1 MEHSLLIGMENKCT
15 IVTLSVLCKEDYC
28 DYYRIRSCRILSLLI
43 IGVVVAQKSKTQGM
57 GAGFGGGAEDLFGS
71 RARGMDAL
79 LSKLTIILSIAFAI
93 CTLIL
98 GRLMNTY

>member
-1 MEHSLLIGMENKCT
+1 MITALEI
-15 IVTLSVLCKEDYC
+15 IVV
-28 DYYRIRSCRILSLLI
+28 ILALLI

-79 LSKLTIILSIAFAI
+79 LSKLTIILSVAFTI
-93 CTLIL
+93 FTLVL
-98 GRLMNTY
+98 GRLLNAY

>member
-1 MEHSLLIGMENKCT
+1 MITVLVIIELILAVLL
-15 IVTLSVLCKEDYC
+15 
-28 DYYRIRSCRILSLLI
+28 

-79 LSKLTIILSIAFAI
+79 LSKLTIIISIAFAI
-93 CTLIL
+93 CTLLL
-98 GRLMNTY
+98 GRLMHTF

>member
-1 MEHSLLIGMENKCT
+1 MIN
-15 IVTLSVLCKEDYC
+15 VLEIIDV
-28 DYYRIRSCRILSLLI
+28 ILALLI

-79 LSKLTIILSIAFAI
+79 LSKLTIILSIAFAVL
-93 CTLIL
+93 TLIL
-98 GRLMNTY
+98 GRLMHTF

>member
-1 MEHSLLIGMENKCT
+1 MITALEI
-15 IVTLSVLCKEDYC
+15 IVV
-28 DYYRIRSCRILSLLI
+28 ILALLI

-79 LSKLTIILSIAFAI
+79 LSKLTIILSVAFTI
-93 CTLIL
+93 FTLVL
-98 GRLMNTY
+98 GRLLNTY

>member
-1 MEHSLLIGMENKCT
+1 MINFLEVLVT
-15 IVTLSVLCKEDYC
+15 IVSL
-28 DYYRIRSCRILSLLI
+28 IL

-79 LSKLTIILSIAFAI
+79 LSKMTIFAI
-93 CTLIL
+93 LTLVL
-98 GRLMNTY
+98 GRLMHTF

>member
-1 MEHSLLIGMENKCT
+1 MIT
-15 IVTLSVLCKEDYC
+15 VLEIIDV
-28 DYYRIRSCRILSLLI
+28 ILALLI

-79 LSKLTIILSIAFAI
+79 LSKVTIVLAVIFAVV
-93 CTLIL
+93 TLIL
-98 GRLMNTY
+98 GRLLNTF

>member
-1 MEHSLLIGMENKCT
+1 VRRI
-15 IVTLSVLCKEDYC
+15 IVITALEIIVV
-28 DYYRIRSCRILSLLI
+28 ILALLI

-79 LSKLTIILSIAFAI
+79 LSKLTIILSVAFTI
-93 CTLIL
+93 FTLVL
-98 GRLMNTY
+98 GRLLNTY

>member
-1 MEHSLLIGMENKCT
+1 MIT
-15 IVTLSVLCKEDYC
+15 VLE
-28 DYYRIRSCRILSLLI
+28 ILVVILSLVL

-71 RARGMDAL
+71 RARGMDAF
-79 LSKLTIILSIAFAI
+79 LSKMTIILSILFAVL
-93 CTLIL
+93 TLLL

>member
-1 MEHSLLIGMENKCT
+1 MIIALEI
-15 IVTLSVLCKEDYC
+15 IVV
-28 DYYRIRSCRILSLLI
+28 ILALLI

-79 LSKLTIILSIAFAI
+79 LSKLTIILSVAFAI
-93 CTLIL
+93 CTLVL
-98 GRLMNTY
+98 AKLMNTF

>member
-1 MEHSLLIGMENKCT
+1 MITALEI
-15 IVTLSVLCKEDYC
+15 IVV
-28 DYYRIRSCRILSLLI
+28 ILSLLI

-79 LSKLTIILSIAFAI
+79 LSKLTIILSVAFTI
-93 CTLIL
+93 FTLVL
-98 GRLMNTY
+98 GRLLNTY

>member
-1 MEHSLLIGMENKCT
+1 MITVLVIIELILAVLL
-15 IVTLSVLCKEDYC
+15 
-28 DYYRIRSCRILSLLI
+28 

-79 LSKLTIILSIAFAI
+79 LSKLTIIISIAFAI

-98 GRLMNTY
+98 GRLMHTF

>member
-1 MEHSLLIGMENKCT
+1 MIT
-15 IVTLSVLCKEDYC
+15 VLEIIDV
-28 DYYRIRSCRILSLLI
+28 ILALLI

-79 LSKLTIILSIAFAI
+79 LSKLTIILSIAFAVL
-93 CTLIL
+93 TLIL
-98 GRLMNTY
+98 SRLMHTF

>member
-1 MEHSLLIGMENKCT
+1 VITALEI
-15 IVTLSVLCKEDYC
+15 IVV
-28 DYYRIRSCRILSLLI
+28 ILALLI

-79 LSKLTIILSIAFAI
+79 LSKLTIILSVAFTI
-93 CTLIL
+93 FTLVL
-98 GRLMNTY
+98 GRLLNTY